1 MKTTIAAAG
10 LLCRVLLATLLLF
23 ALSPLARA
31 QVDTGVLARADG
43 KATVTATYR
52 SYNRATKVAAYDVT
66 ANVSAALAGPVY
78 VVLEGLTGAGVT
90 VANAAGTT
98 TSGLAYYQL
107 SAGNVAAGAALTAS
121 VLLNNPSNVRVSFTP
136 VVYATPGLATV
147 PNVVGQPEGSAR
159 AALQGAGLTATT
171 NHANHATVAAG
182 LVISQQPGG
191 GTQVSPGS
199 AVAIVISDGPL
210 LSAVPNVVGQA
221 EAAAVAA
228 LQGAGLTATT
238 SHANHA
244 TVAAGLVISQQPA
257 GGAQVTPGSAV
268 AIVISD
274 GPLLSAVPSVVGQTE
289 AAAVAT
295 LQGAGLTATTSH
307 AHHAT
312 VPVGRVI
319 SQQPAAGAQVAAGSA
334 VAIVISDGPTLVAVP
349 DVVSQTEASATAALQ
364 SAGLTATTSHANH
377 ATVVAG
383 RVISQQPAAGAQV
396 AAGSAVGIV
405 ISDGPVGGP
414 LSILITSPS
423 TLLTVGSTP
432 IEVQGTVDNV
442 SGPLTLTVNGA
453 PVDVGA
459 GGAFS
464 ASVALQEGHNA
475 IVARA
480 VTAAAEAAATISVSL
495 DLTPPYI
502 TIESP
507 ADGSVVT
514 TKFIAVTGLINDIVR
529 GTVSDG
535 QANVTVNGTAAAVA
549 NRTYLA
555 ENVEL
560 VEGLNTLTIRGADQ
574 VGNTNTVTTSVTY
587 KVPAAKHI
595 ELVSG
600 QSQRA
605 RIRATLAQSLQ
616 VKLFDE
622 LGDPVVDKAVVF
634 RVTEGD
640 GEVGFGSSSQGQA
653 VLIKTDTNGVAST
666 TMLLGSRAG
675 NGNNRVTAKSVGFEG
690 QVEFYASADPNPADK
705 VSVHSGNTQRG
716 GLNQPLPLPFVV
728 NVTDD
733 GSNVIAGAQVEFQV
747 TTGGGKFQNGSPTY
761 LATTDSDGRANA
773 TLTLGDEAGLDVHR
787 VTATLAGSQ
796 LYAGFTASAL
806 VSGDPGQTSISGVV
820 LDNQDQ
826 PLPNVTVRVDGTT
839 REAKTNPQGQFKVT
853 EVPVGPV
860 HLIVDGATT
869 TAPGEWPTLPY
880 NIVTVA
886 GADNPLAAP
895 IYMVKLDTENAVWVG
910 KEDKVIT
917 HPDMPGFALT
927 VLKNSVTFPNGAREG
942 YVSVTAVNASKI
954 PMAPP
959 NGMQPQLIVT
969 IQPVGA
975 RFDPPAPLQMPNVDG
990 HAPGAQVE
998 MYSFDHDLEEFVAI
1012 GLGRVSLDGT
1022 VIASSPGVGVV
1033 KAGWHCGSQPTGGG
1047 CAASPGECQ
1056 ACDGNCNIV
1065 AAPGNITNTAGDCR
1079 VRSCS
1084 GTSPTEANDDSD
1096 KPLAS
1101 AAPENFC
1108 KTCSGG
1114 AIVPDMG
1121 KNGQVVGTNKC
1132 LACKD
1137 GGVEELDVDETVTTL
1152 SYTYGFPSESIKK
1165 INDELENLTKFGIL
1179 AKVSGPSIAGQ
1190 IQSSECCEP
1199 TQGVANKLSG
1209 SVNGNLIGFNVKGKV
1224 WPLGPIPTWDPPA
1237 VDIGLFSLDFKAQ
1250 FIGGIF
1256 LGVDLSAAG
1265 LVGYKKDPCS
1275 DVPADRDGCFN
1286 AEVGVNLTPKIS
1298 AELGG
1303 EGSLNYDCLFLCDET
1318 TVSVSLSFIFG
1329 ELSWPI
1335 TITGVSYN
1343 KESCAAGLAGG
1354 NMQAN
1359 PVDFKISTRVSGSY
1373 QKAGEASQTIDL
1385 TFDFVSCSI
1394 SLSGATCNL

>member
-1 MKTTIAAAG
+1 MGNPIASALLVRVFAG
-10 LLCRVLLATLLLF
+10 ALF
-23 ALSPLARA
+23 LFVLSPLALA
-31 QVDTGVLARADG
+31 QVDTGVLVRADG

-52 SYNRATKVAAYDVT
+52 SYNRVTKVSAYDVT
-66 ANVSAALAGPVY
+66 ANVSATLTGPVY

-90 VANAAGTT
+90 AANAAGTT
-98 TSGLAYYQL
+98 TPGGLPYYQL

-136 VVYATPGLATV
+136 VVYANPTLATV
-147 PNVVGQPEGSAR
+147 PNVVGQ
-159 AALQGAGLTATT
+159 
-171 NHANHATVAAG
+171 
-182 LVISQQPGG
+182 
-191 GTQVSPGS
+191 
-199 AVAIVISDGPL
+199 
-210 LSAVPNVVGQA
+210 
-221 EAAAVAA
+221 
-228 LQGAGLTATT
+228 
-238 SHANHA
+238 
-244 TVAAGLVISQQPA
+244 
-257 GGAQVTPGSAV
+257 
-268 AIVISD
+268 
-274 GPLLSAVPSVVGQTE
+274 TE
-289 AAAVAT
+289 ASATAT

-1047 CAASPGECQ
+1047 CASGCGPCENCDANCNCQ
-1056 ACDGNCNIV
+1056 AKPGLDDASCCAAVLGGDRGAVACCRGNPIV
-1065 AAPGNITNTAGDCR
+1065 CLDLPQLNNT
-1079 VRSCS
+1079 SN
-1084 GTSPTEANDDSD
+1084 P
-1096 KPLAS
+1096 
-1101 AAPENFC
+1101 
-1108 KTCSGG
+1108 
-1114 AIVPDMG
+1114 
-1121 KNGQVVGTNKC
+1121 
-1132 LACKD
+1132 
-1137 GGVEELDVDETVTTL
+1137 
-1152 SYTYGFPSESIKK
+1152 
-1165 INDELENLTKFGIL
+1165 
-1179 AKVSGPSIAGQ
+1179 
-1190 IQSSECCEP
+1190 
-1199 TQGVANKLSG
+1199 
-1209 SVNGNLIGFNVKGKV
+1209 SVNALNVQCARV
-1224 WPLGPIPTWDPPA
+1224 HEQTHID
-1237 VDIGLFSLDFKAQ
+1237 
-1250 FIGGIF
+1250 
-1256 LGVDLSAAG
+1256 
-1265 LVGYKKDPCS
+1265 
-1275 DVPADRDGCFN
+1275 
-1286 AEVGVNLTPKIS
+1286 
-1298 AELGG
+1298 
-1303 EGSLNYDCLFLCDET
+1303 
-1318 TVSVSLSFIFG
+1318 
-1329 ELSWPI
+1329 
-1335 TITGVSYN
+1335 TGVSCTPSQC
-1343 KESCAAGLAGG
+1343 KEPGTVPANQQNQSECSSYTAQINCMDAGMTTACPATNGPGGCSYGFGLAFPDECSCKQSVIVQI
-1354 NMQAN
+1354 NEYAKEAN
-1359 PVDFKISTRVSGSY
+1359 SNYGCGFFTLPACHFNG
-1373 QKAGEASQTIDL
+1373 
-1385 TFDFVSCSI
+1385 
-1394 SLSGATCNL
+1394 TCP